1 MLSGICTPWLGRGTW
16 LPPDNSLTPPIRE
29 HSLPTPCFPPILS
42 RRGSCCQEGVWVPK
56 SRPKGGQTGSRQE
69 LIANTGGRYITSLL
83 HPPRLW
89 GSVGQRGRRA
99 VFPGHSF
106 LDVHQVSD
114 FKAFLPGLGTVLVS
128 ISKTAL
134 NLNTQKQQEVGFFP
148 HTEVFGHMF
157 DVRLFCLQSYSP
169 GRKG

>member
-1 MLSGICTPWLGRGTW
+1 MGAQIQAKGW
-16 LPPDNSLTPPIRE
+16 PDRVTAGADSKYRRQIHRF
-29 HSLPTPCFPPILS
+29 PTAPSQALEVC
-42 RRGSCCQEGVWVPK
+42 GSARQEGCVP
-56 SRPKGGQTGSRQE
+56 S
-69 LIANTGGRYITSLL
+69 
-83 HPPRLW
+83 
-89 GSVGQRGRRA
+89 
-99 VFPGHSF
+99 HSF

-157 DVRLFCLQSYSP
+157 DVRLFCLQNYSP
-169 GRKG
+169 GRKGK